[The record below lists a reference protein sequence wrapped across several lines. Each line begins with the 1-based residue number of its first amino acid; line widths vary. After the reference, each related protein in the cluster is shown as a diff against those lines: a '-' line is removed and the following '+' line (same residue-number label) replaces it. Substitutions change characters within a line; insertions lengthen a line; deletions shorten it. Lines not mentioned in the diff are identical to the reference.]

1 MIKLFVGGFP
11 PESEEM
17 ELAQLLSGFSQVSI
31 IKIVRD
37 KLSKK
42 PKGYAFIEITEKAG
56 TDAVIENP
64 DAT

>member
-37 KLSKK
+37 IQNN
-42 PKGYAFIEITEKAG
+42 YIQMIAG
-56 TDAVIENP
+56 RVTWPAANSF
-64 DAT
+64 